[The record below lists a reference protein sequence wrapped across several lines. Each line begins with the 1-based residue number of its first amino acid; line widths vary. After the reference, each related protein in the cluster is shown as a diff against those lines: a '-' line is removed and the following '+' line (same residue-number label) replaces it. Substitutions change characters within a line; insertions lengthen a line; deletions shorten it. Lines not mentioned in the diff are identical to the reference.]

1 MPVLMPELSGEL
13 TRAGDLF
20 PTLFPIIGAGPSPS
34 LSQGEV
40 RREGDSYKNQKRRS
54 KMAHPSS
61 TRNSRQH
68 P

>member
-34 LSQGEV
+34 PSQGEV
-40 RREGDSYKNQKRRS
+40 RREGDSYKKPESEIQNGPPVF
-54 KMAHPSS
+54 HP
-61 TRNSRQH
+61 
-68 P
+68 